1 MSGYPHQ
8 ILSGTGKRW
17 SLSLSRRK
25 GGIYVKQE
33 HSSEQKRFLV
43 LDGSSLIFRAFY
55 ALPPDLSD
63 SHGQPT
69 GAIFGFSNMLTKLIA
84 EQQPDLMALAFDKS
98 RHTFRTERYADY
110 KGTRD
115 KTPEEL
121 LSQFPLLREFTANMG
136 IPFLE
141 KDNYEADDIIGTL
154 ATQAA
159 AEGYDVRVVTG
170 DRDALQ
176 LVRPNLRVLLTKKGI
191 SELKDYDTAAFEE
204 EYGFE
209 PLKLI
214 DLKGLMGD
222 TSDNIPGIPGVG
234 PKTASKLLLAYGS
247 VENVLAH
254 VEDVSGKKLKE
265 RLMEYADQARL
276 SKELATI
283 ELHVPE
289 IEFVEADYRIQ
300 PDMEKMQAFCD
311 AHELRAVW
319 RNFERLYG
327 PAELALDLGGTGDA
341 AADDLSYD
349 LWDEA
354 AIKAAA
360 EAPYLAV
367 SGIFSGLA
375 PFASLEGLAVVA
387 GPDAEKAGFVPK
399 DSAAFPALLNLL
411 ESAQQAAVFGLKR
424 YDQAGVRG
432 QNDFFDIELA
442 AYLLEPERSKYALPE
457 LSQKYLQEM
466 APESFADERSQ
477 AVWEAKTISRL
488 YPLLGA
494 KLEEE
499 ELTHLMDTVELPL
512 VEVLAAMEQNGVYV
526 NRAHLAEKTEEVADR
541 LQTIEQSIYEMAGH
555 TFNLNSPKQLGTVL
569 FEELNLPVRKKTK
582 TGYSTNAEVLESLR
596 LEHPIVEQILAYR
609 LWSKLK
615 STYLDGITGLIRTDT
630 GRVHTSFNQTVTAT
644 GRLSSSD
651 PNLQNIPVRTEEGR
665 MIRALFEP
673 GEGYDYLLSA
683 DYSQIEL
690 RLLAHMS
697 GDENFIDAFKRG
709 QDIHAR
715 TAAEVF
721 GIPLEE
727 VTPELRRHA
736 KAVNFGIVYGIS
748 DFGLARNLH
757 ISRKEAGDYI
767 SRYFERYPGVRA
779 FMDKVV
785 AEAHETGYV
794 TTMFG
799 RRRELPAIKS
809 RNFNQRMLAERM
821 AMNTP
826 IQGTAADV
834 IKLAMIAAYHRLKEA
849 GVKSRILLQVH
860 DELVLEVVESEL
872 DVVQAILRESME
884 HVVAL
889 SVPLIIDIHW
899 GRNWAEAK

>member
-1 MSGYPHQ
+1 M
-8 ILSGTGKRW
+8 
-17 SLSLSRRK
+17 
-25 GGIYVKQE
+25 KQE
-33 HSSEQKRFLV
+33 QNGKQKRFLV

-55 ALPPDLSD
+55 ALPGLSD

-69 GAIFGFSNMLTKLIA
+69 GAIFGFSNMLTKLMA
-84 EQQPDLMALAFDKS
+84 EQQPDLMVLAFDKS

-121 LSQFPLLREFTANMG
+121 LSQFPLLREFAANMG

-159 AEGYDVRVVTG
+159 AKGYDVRVITG

-191 SELKDYDTAAFEE
+191 SEIKDYDTAAFEE

-222 TSDNIPGIPGVG
+222 TSDNIPGVPGVG

-254 VEDVSGKKLKE
+254 VGEVSGKKLKE
-265 RLMEYADQARL
+265 NLQTYADQARL

-283 ELHVPE
+283 ELHVPDLTFAE
-289 IEFVEADYRIQ
+289 EDYRIQ

-311 AHELRAVW
+311 DHELRAVW

-327 PAELALDLGGTGDA
+327 PAELALDLDGGENGA
-341 AADDLSYD
+341 AAQDLSYD

-354 AIKAAA
+354 AVKTAAR
-360 EAPYLAV
+360 APYLAV

-387 GPDAEKAGFVPK
+387 GPDAEKAGFVAR
-399 DSAAFPALLNLL
+399 DSAAFPALLQLL
-411 ESAQQAAVFGLKR
+411 ESDQQAVVFGLKR
-424 YDQAGVRG
+424 YDQAGLRG
-432 QNDFFDIELA
+432 QKAFFDVELA
-442 AYLLEPERSKYALPE
+442 AYLLEPERSKYALSE
-457 LSQKYLQEM
+457 LSQKYLQEA
-466 APESFADERSQ
+466 APESFDDEKAQ
-477 AVWEAKTISRL
+477 AVWEAKAISRL

-499 ELTHLMDTVELPL
+499 KLTHLMDTIELPL

-526 NRAHLAEKTEEVADR
+526 NRAHLAEKTEEVAGR
-541 LQTIEQSIYEMAGH
+541 LQTIEAAIYEMAGH
-555 TFNLNSPKQLGTVL
+555 DFNLNSPKQLGVVL
-569 FEELNLPVRKKTK
+569 FEELGLPVRKKTK

-596 LEHPIVEQILAYR
+596 LEHPIIEQILAYR

-615 STYLDGITGLIRTDT
+615 STYLDGIAGLIRTDT
-630 GRVHTSFNQTVTAT
+630 GRVHTNFNQTVTAT

-673 GEGYDYLLSA
+673 GEGYDCLLSA

-721 GIPLEE
+721 GIPLDE

-767 SRYFERYPGVRA
+767 SRYFTRYPGVRA

-834 IKLAMIAAYHRLKEA
+834 IKLAMIAAYRKLREA

-860 DELVLEVVESEL
+860 DELVLEVKESEL
-872 DVVQAILRESME
+872 ETVQAILHEAME
-884 HVVAL
+884 HVVSL
-889 SVPLIIDIHW
+889 SVPLSIDVHW

>member
-1 MSGYPHQ
+1 M
-8 ILSGTGKRW
+8 
-17 SLSLSRRK
+17 
-25 GGIYVKQE
+25 KQE
-33 HSSEQKRFLV
+33 QNGKQKRFLV

-55 ALPPDLSD
+55 ALPGLSD

-69 GAIFGFSNMLTKLIA
+69 GAIFGFSNMLTKLMA
-84 EQQPDLMALAFDKS
+84 EQQPDLMVLAFDKS

-121 LSQFPLLREFTANMG
+121 LSQFPLLREFAANMG

-159 AEGYDVRVVTG
+159 AKGYDVRVITG

-191 SELKDYDTAAFEE
+191 SEIKDYDTAAFEE

-222 TSDNIPGIPGVG
+222 TSDNIPGVPGVG

-254 VEDVSGKKLKE
+254 VGEVSGKKLKE
-265 RLMEYADQARL
+265 NLQTYADQARL

-283 ELHVPE
+283 ELHVPDLAFAE
-289 IEFVEADYRIQ
+289 EDYRIQ

-311 AHELRAVW
+311 DHELRAVW

-327 PAELALDLGGTGDA
+327 PAELALDLDGGENGA
-341 AADDLSYD
+341 AAQDLSYD

-354 AIKAAA
+354 AVKTAAK
-360 EAPYLAV
+360 APYLAV

-387 GPDAEKAGFVPK
+387 GPDAEKAGFVAR
-399 DSAAFPALLNLL
+399 DSAAFPALLQLL
-411 ESAQQAAVFGLKR
+411 ESDQQAVVFGLKR
-424 YDQAGVRG
+424 YDQAGLRG
-432 QNDFFDIELA
+432 QKAFFDVELA
-442 AYLLEPERSKYALPE
+442 AYLLEPERSKYALSE
-457 LSQKYLQEM
+457 LSQKYLQEA
-466 APESFADERSQ
+466 APESFDDEMAQ
-477 AVWEAKTISRL
+477 AVWEAKAISRL

-499 ELTHLMDTVELPL
+499 KLTHLMDTIELPL
-512 VEVLAAMEQNGVYV
+512 VEVLAGMEQNGVYV
-526 NRAHLAEKTEEVADR
+526 NRAHLAEKTEEVAGR
-541 LQTIEQSIYEMAGH
+541 LQTIEAAIYEMAGH
-555 TFNLNSPKQLGTVL
+555 DFNLNSPKQLGVVL
-569 FEELNLPVRKKTK
+569 FEELGLPVRKKTK

-596 LEHPIVEQILAYR
+596 LEHPIIEQILAYR

-615 STYLDGITGLIRTDT
+615 STYLDGIAGLIRTDT
-630 GRVHTSFNQTVTAT
+630 GRVHTNFNQTVTAT

-673 GEGYDYLLSA
+673 GEGYDCLLSA

-721 GIPLEE
+721 GIPLDE

-767 SRYFERYPGVRA
+767 SRYFTRYPGVRA

-834 IKLAMIAAYHRLKEA
+834 IKLAMIAAFRKLKEA
-849 GVKSRILLQVH
+849 GLKSRILLQVH
-860 DELVLEVVESEL
+860 DELVLEVKESEL
-872 DVVQAILRESME
+872 ETVQAILHEAME
-884 HVVAL
+884 NVVSL
-889 SVPLIIDIHW
+889 SVPLSIDVHW

>member
-1 MSGYPHQ
+1 M
-8 ILSGTGKRW
+8 
-17 SLSLSRRK
+17 
-25 GGIYVKQE
+25 KQE
-33 HSSEQKRFLV
+33 QNGKQKRFLV

-55 ALPPDLSD
+55 ALPGLSD

-69 GAIFGFSNMLTKLIA
+69 GAIFGFSNMLTKLMA
-84 EQQPDLMALAFDKS
+84 EQQPDLMVLAFDKS

-121 LSQFPLLREFTANMG
+121 LSQFPLLREFAANMG

-159 AEGYDVRVVTG
+159 AKGYDVRVITG

-191 SELKDYDTAAFEE
+191 SEIKDYDTAAFEE

-222 TSDNIPGIPGVG
+222 TSDNIPGVPGVG

-254 VEDVSGKKLKE
+254 VGEVSGKKLKE
-265 RLMEYADQARL
+265 NLQTYADQARL

-283 ELHVPE
+283 ELHVPDLAFAE
-289 IEFVEADYRIQ
+289 EDYRIQ

-311 AHELRAVW
+311 DHELRAVW

-327 PAELALDLGGTGDA
+327 PAELALDLDGGENGA
-341 AADDLSYD
+341 AAQDLSYD

-354 AIKAAA
+354 AVKTAAR
-360 EAPYLAV
+360 APYLAA

-387 GPDAEKAGFVPK
+387 GPDAEKAGFVAR
-399 DSAAFPALLNLL
+399 DSAAFPALLQLL
-411 ESAQQAAVFGLKR
+411 ESDQQAVVFGLKR
-424 YDQAGVRG
+424 YDQAGLRG
-432 QNDFFDIELA
+432 QKAFFDVELA
-442 AYLLEPERSKYALPE
+442 AYLLEPERSKYALSE
-457 LSQKYLQEM
+457 LSQKYLQEA
-466 APESFADERSQ
+466 APESFDDEKAQ
-477 AVWEAKTISRL
+477 AVWEAKAISRL

-499 ELTHLMDTVELPL
+499 KLTHLMDTIELPL
-512 VEVLAAMEQNGVYV
+512 VEVLAGMEQNGVYV
-526 NRAHLAEKTEEVADR
+526 NRAHLAEKTEEVAGR
-541 LQTIEQSIYEMAGH
+541 LQTIEAAIYEMAGH
-555 TFNLNSPKQLGTVL
+555 DFNLNSPKQLGVVL
-569 FEELNLPVRKKTK
+569 FEELGLPVRKKTK

-596 LEHPIVEQILAYR
+596 LEHPIIEQILAYR

-615 STYLDGITGLIRTDT
+615 STYLDGIAGLIRTDT
-630 GRVHTSFNQTVTAT
+630 GRVHTNFNQTVTAT

-673 GEGYDYLLSA
+673 GEGYDCLLSA

-767 SRYFERYPGVRA
+767 SRYFTRYPGVRA

-834 IKLAMIAAYHRLKEA
+834 IKLAMIAAYRKLREA
-849 GVKSRILLQVH
+849 GLKSRILLQVH
-860 DELVLEVVESEL
+860 DELVLEVKESEL
-872 DVVQAILRESME
+872 ETVQAILHEAME
-884 HVVAL
+884 HVVSL
-889 SVPLIIDIHW
+889 SVPLSIDVHW

>member
-1 MSGYPHQ
+1 M
-8 ILSGTGKRW
+8 
-17 SLSLSRRK
+17 
-25 GGIYVKQE
+25 KQE
-33 HSSEQKRFLV
+33 QNGKQKRFLV

-55 ALPPDLSD
+55 ALPGLSD

-69 GAIFGFSNMLTKLIA
+69 GAIFGFSNMLTKLMA
-84 EQQPDLMALAFDKS
+84 EQQPDLMVLAFDKS

-121 LSQFPLLREFTANMG
+121 LSQFPLLREFAANMG

-159 AEGYDVRVVTG
+159 AKGYDVRVITG

-191 SELKDYDTAAFEE
+191 SEIKDYDTAAFEE

-222 TSDNIPGIPGVG
+222 TSDNIPGVPGVG

-254 VEDVSGKKLKE
+254 VGEVSGKKLKE
-265 RLMEYADQARL
+265 NLQTYADQARL

-283 ELHVPE
+283 ELHVPDLTFAE
-289 IEFVEADYRIQ
+289 EDYRIQ

-311 AHELRAVW
+311 DHELRAVW

-327 PAELALDLGGTGDA
+327 PAELALDLDGGENGVA
-341 AADDLSYD
+341 AQDLSYD

-354 AIKAAA
+354 AVKTAAR
-360 EAPYLAV
+360 APYLAV

-387 GPDAEKAGFVPK
+387 GPDAEKAGFVAR
-399 DSAAFPALLNLL
+399 DSAAFPALLQLL
-411 ESAQQAAVFGLKR
+411 ESDQQAVVFGLKR
-424 YDQAGVRG
+424 YDQAGLRG
-432 QNDFFDIELA
+432 QKAFFDVELA
-442 AYLLEPERSKYALPE
+442 AYLLEPERSKYALSE
-457 LSQKYLQEM
+457 LSQKYLQEA
-466 APESFADERSQ
+466 APESFDDEKAQ
-477 AVWEAKTISRL
+477 AVWEAKAISRL

-499 ELTHLMDTVELPL
+499 KLTHLMDTIELPL

-526 NRAHLAEKTEEVADR
+526 NRAHLAEKTEEVAGR
-541 LQTIEQSIYEMAGH
+541 LQKIEAAIYEMAGH
-555 TFNLNSPKQLGTVL
+555 DFNLNSPKQLGVVL
-569 FEELNLPVRKKTK
+569 FEELGLPVRKKTK

-596 LEHPIVEQILAYR
+596 LEHPIIEQILAYR

-615 STYLDGITGLIRTDT
+615 STYLDGIAGLIRTDT
-630 GRVHTSFNQTVTAT
+630 GRVHTNFNQTVTAT

-673 GEGYDYLLSA
+673 GEGYDCLLSA

-721 GIPLEE
+721 GIPLDE

-834 IKLAMIAAYHRLKEA
+834 IKLAMIAAYRKLREA
-849 GVKSRILLQVH
+849 GLKSRILLQVH
-860 DELVLEVVESEL
+860 DELVLEVKESEL
-872 DVVQAILRESME
+872 ETVQAILHEAME
-884 HVVAL
+884 HVVSL
-889 SVPLIIDIHW
+889 SVPLSIDVHW

>member
-1 MSGYPHQ
+1 M
-8 ILSGTGKRW
+8 
-17 SLSLSRRK
+17 
-25 GGIYVKQE
+25 KQE
-33 HSSEQKRFLV
+33 QNGKQKRFLV

-55 ALPPDLSD
+55 ALPGLSD
-63 SHGQPT
+63 SYGQPT
-69 GAIFGFSNMLTKLIA
+69 GAIFGFSNMLTKLMA
-84 EQQPDLMALAFDKS
+84 EQQPDLMVLAFDKS

-121 LSQFPLLREFTANMG
+121 LSQFPLLREFAANMG

-159 AEGYDVRVVTG
+159 AKGYDVRVITG

-191 SELKDYDTAAFEE
+191 SEIKDYDTAAFEE

-222 TSDNIPGIPGVG
+222 TSDNIPGVPGVG

-254 VEDVSGKKLKE
+254 VGEVSGKKLKE
-265 RLMEYADQARL
+265 NLQTYADQARL

-283 ELHVPE
+283 ELHVPDLAFAE
-289 IEFVEADYRIQ
+289 EDYRIQ

-311 AHELRAVW
+311 DHELRAVW

-327 PAELALDLGGTGDA
+327 PAELALDLDGGENGA
-341 AADDLSYD
+341 AAQDLSYD

-354 AIKAAA
+354 AVKTAAKAS
-360 EAPYLAV
+360 YLAV
-367 SGIFSGLA
+367 SGIFSGLV

-387 GPDAEKAGFVPK
+387 GPDAEKAGFVAR
-399 DSAAFPALLNLL
+399 DSAAFPALLHLL
-411 ESAQQAAVFGLKR
+411 ESDQQAVVFGLKR
-424 YDQAGVRG
+424 YDQVGLRG
-432 QNDFFDIELA
+432 QKAFFDVELA
-442 AYLLEPERSKYALPE
+442 AYLLEPERSKYALSE
-457 LSQKYLQEM
+457 LSQKYLQEA
-466 APESFADERSQ
+466 APESFNDEKVQ
-477 AVWEAKTISRL
+477 AVWEAKAISRL

-499 ELTHLMDTVELPL
+499 KLTHLMDTIELPL

-526 NRAHLAEKTEEVADR
+526 NRAHLAEKTEEVAGR
-541 LQTIEQSIYEMAGH
+541 LQKIEAAIYEMAGH
-555 TFNLNSPKQLGTVL
+555 DFNLNSPKQLGVVL
-569 FEELNLPVRKKTK
+569 FEELGLPVRKKTK

-596 LEHPIVEQILAYR
+596 LEHPIIEQILAYR

-615 STYLDGITGLIRTDT
+615 STYLDGIAGLIRTDT
-630 GRVHTSFNQTVTAT
+630 GRIHTSFNQTVTAT

-721 GIPLEE
+721 GIPLDE

-767 SRYFERYPGVRA
+767 SRYFTRYPGVRA

-834 IKLAMIAAYHRLKEA
+834 IKLAMIAAYRKLREA

-860 DELVLEVVESEL
+860 DELVLEVKESEIET
-872 DVVQAILRESME
+872 VQAILHEAME
-884 HVVAL
+884 HVVSL
-889 SVPLIIDIHW
+889 SVPLSIDVHW

>member
-1 MSGYPHQ
+1 M
-8 ILSGTGKRW
+8 
-17 SLSLSRRK
+17 
-25 GGIYVKQE
+25 KQE
-33 HSSEQKRFLV
+33 HSSKQKRFLV

-121 LSQFPLLREFTANMG
+121 LSQFPLLREFAANMG

-327 PAELALDLGGTGDA
+327 PAELALDLGDTGDA
-341 AADDLSYD
+341 AAQDLSYD

-387 GPDAEKAGFVPK
+387 GPEAEKAGFVPK

-494 KLEEE
+494 KLEQE

-569 FEELNLPVRKKTK
+569 FEELDLPVRKKTK

-785 AEAHETGYV
+785 AEARETGYV

-884 HVVAL
+884 HVVEL
-889 SVPLIIDIHW
+889 SVPLSIDIHW

>member
-1 MSGYPHQ
+1 MKQEQTAGKQ
-8 ILSGTGKRW
+8 TGK
-17 SLSLSRRK
+17 
-25 GGIYVKQE
+25 
-33 HSSEQKRFLV
+33 KRFIV
-43 LDGSSLIFRAFY
+43 LDGSSLMYRAFY
-55 ALPPDLSD
+55 ALPDFTD

-69 GAIFGFSNMLTKLIA
+69 GAIFGFSNMLTKLMA
-84 EQQPDLMALAFDKS
+84 EQKPDLMALAFDKS

-121 LSQFPLLREFTANMG
+121 LAQLPLLHEFAACMG
-136 IPFLE
+136 MSFLE

-159 AEGYDVRVVTG
+159 EKGYDVLVVTG

-176 LVRPNLRVLLTKKGI
+176 LVRPNLRVIYTKRGTSNIKAY
-191 SELKDYDTAAFEE
+191 DDTAFTE

-209 PLKLI
+209 PIKLI
-214 DLKGLMGD
+214 DYKGLSGD

-234 PKTASKLLLAYGS
+234 PKTATKLLLQFGS
-247 VENVLAH
+247 LESVLAH
-254 VEDVSGKKLKE
+254 VDEVSGKKLKE
-265 RLMEYADQARL
+265 RLMTYAEQARL

-283 ELHVPE
+283 ELHVPDLTFAE
-289 IEFVEADYRIQ
+289 ENYELK
-300 PDMEKMQAFCD
+300 PDMEKMKSFCD
-311 AHELRAVW
+311 AHELRTAW
-319 RNFERLYG
+319 KNLQNIFGPSE
-327 PAELALDLGGTGDA
+327 PAEITLDL
-341 AADDLSYD
+341 SSV
-349 LWDEA
+349 EA
-354 AIKAAA
+354 AELNFKEWSADEVRQAA
-360 EAPYLAV
+360 EKSVYMAV
-367 SGIFSGLA
+367 SGIFTGAA
-375 PFASLEGLAVVA
+375 PFASLEGMAVAA
-387 GPDAEKAGFVPK
+387 GPYDKESKAGFVRRG
-399 DSAAFPALLNLL
+399 SEAFAALLQVM
-411 ESAQQAAVFGLKR
+411 ESDKRIIVFGLKR
-424 YDQAGVRG
+424 YDQAGIRAYK
-432 QNDFFDIELA
+432 NFEDIELS
-442 AYLLEPERSKYALPE
+442 AYLLEPERSKYSLPE
-457 LSQKYLQEM
+457 LSQKYLQEA
-466 APESFADERSQ
+466 APEHFTDSHSQ
-477 AVWEAKTISRL
+477 AVWEAVTLCRL

-499 ELTHLMDTVELPL
+499 KLTHLLETIELPL

-526 NRAHLAEKTEEVADR
+526 NRAHLAEKTQEVGDR
-541 LQTIEQSIYEMAGH
+541 LAGIEQDIYTLAGH
-555 TFNLNSPKQLGTVL
+555 EFNINSPKQLGTVL
-569 FEELNLPVRKKTK
+569 FEELGLPARKKTK

-596 LEHPIVEQILAYR
+596 AEHPIIEQILAFR

-615 STYLDGITGLIRTDT
+615 STYLDGIAALIREDT

-697 GDENFIDAFKRG
+697 GDESFIDAFKRN

-715 TAAEVF
+715 TASEVF
-721 GIPLEE
+721 GVPLDE

-757 ISRKEAGDYI
+757 ISRKEAGEYI

-785 AEAHETGYV
+785 AEARETGYV

-834 IKLAMIAAYHRLKEA
+834 IKLAMIAAYHKLKEA

-860 DELVLEVVESEL
+860 DELVLEVKEEELETVE
-872 DVVQAILRESME
+872 AILKESME
-884 HVVAL
+884 HIVEL

>member
-1 MSGYPHQ
+1 M
-8 ILSGTGKRW
+8 
-17 SLSLSRRK
+17 
-25 GGIYVKQE
+25 KQE
-33 HSSEQKRFLV
+33 QNGKQKRFLV

-55 ALPPDLSD
+55 ALPGLSD

-69 GAIFGFSNMLTKLIA
+69 GAIFGFSNMLTKLMA
-84 EQQPDLMALAFDKS
+84 EQQPDLMVLAFDKS

-121 LSQFPLLREFTANMG
+121 LSQFPLLREFAANMG

-159 AEGYDVRVVTG
+159 AKGYDVRVITG

-191 SELKDYDTAAFEE
+191 SEIKDYDTAAFEE

-222 TSDNIPGIPGVG
+222 TSDNIPGVPGVG

-254 VEDVSGKKLKE
+254 VGEVSGKKLKE
-265 RLMEYADQARL
+265 NLQTYADQARL

-283 ELHVPE
+283 ELHVPDLAFAE
-289 IEFVEADYRIQ
+289 EDYRIQ

-311 AHELRAVW
+311 DHELRAVW

-327 PAELALDLGGTGDA
+327 PAELALDLDGGENGA
-341 AADDLSYD
+341 AAQDLSYD

-354 AIKAAA
+354 AVKTAAR
-360 EAPYLAV
+360 APYLAV

-387 GPDAEKAGFVPK
+387 GPDAEKAGFVAR
-399 DSAAFPALLNLL
+399 DSAAFPALLQLL
-411 ESAQQAAVFGLKR
+411 ESDQQAVVFGLKR
-424 YDQAGVRG
+424 YDQAGLRG
-432 QNDFFDIELA
+432 QKAFFDVELA
-442 AYLLEPERSKYALPE
+442 AYLLEPERSKYALSE
-457 LSQKYLQEM
+457 LSQKYLQEA
-466 APESFADERSQ
+466 APESFDDEKAQ
-477 AVWEAKTISRL
+477 AVWEAKAISRL

-499 ELTHLMDTVELPL
+499 KLTHLMDTIELPL

-526 NRAHLAEKTEEVADR
+526 NRAHLAEKTEEVAGR
-541 LQTIEQSIYEMAGH
+541 LQKIEASIYEMAGH
-555 TFNLNSPKQLGTVL
+555 DFNLNSPKQLGVVL
-569 FEELNLPVRKKTK
+569 FEELGLPVRKKTK

-596 LEHPIVEQILAYR
+596 LEHPIIEQILAYR

-615 STYLDGITGLIRTDT
+615 STYLDGIAGLIRTDT
-630 GRVHTSFNQTVTAT
+630 GRVHTNFNQTVTAT

-673 GEGYDYLLSA
+673 GEGYDCLLSA

-767 SRYFERYPGVRA
+767 SRYFTRYPGVRA

-834 IKLAMIAAYHRLKEA
+834 IKLAMIAAYRKLREA

-860 DELVLEVVESEL
+860 DELVLEVKESEL
-872 DVVQAILRESME
+872 ETVQAILHEAME
-884 HVVAL
+884 HVVSL
-889 SVPLIIDIHW
+889 SVPLSIDVHW

>member
-1 MSGYPHQ
+1 M
-8 ILSGTGKRW
+8 
-17 SLSLSRRK
+17 
-25 GGIYVKQE
+25 KQE

-569 FEELNLPVRKKTK
+569 FEELDLPVRKKTK

-889 SVPLIIDIHW
+889 SVPLSIDIHW

>member
-1 MSGYPHQ
+1 M
-8 ILSGTGKRW
+8 
-17 SLSLSRRK
+17 
-25 GGIYVKQE
+25 KQE
-33 HSSEQKRFLV
+33 QNGKQKRFLV

-55 ALPPDLSD
+55 ALPGLSD

-69 GAIFGFSNMLTKLIA
+69 GAIFGFSNMLTKLMA
-84 EQQPDLMALAFDKS
+84 EQQPDLMVLAFDKS

-121 LSQFPLLREFTANMG
+121 LSQFPLLREFAANMG

-159 AEGYDVRVVTG
+159 AKGYDVRVITG

-191 SELKDYDTAAFEE
+191 SEIKDYDTAAFEE

-222 TSDNIPGIPGVG
+222 TSDNIPGVPGVG

-254 VEDVSGKKLKE
+254 VGEVSGKKLKE
-265 RLMEYADQARL
+265 NLQTYADQARL

-283 ELHVPE
+283 ELHVPDLAFAE
-289 IEFVEADYRIQ
+289 EDYRIQ

-311 AHELRAVW
+311 DHELRAVW

-327 PAELALDLGGTGDA
+327 PAELALDLDGGENGA
-341 AADDLSYD
+341 AAQDLSYD
-349 LWDEA
+349 LWDEEAVKTA
-354 AIKAAA
+354 AK
-360 EAPYLAV
+360 APYLAV

-387 GPDAEKAGFVPK
+387 GPDAEKAGFVAR
-399 DSAAFPALLNLL
+399 DSAAFPALLQLL
-411 ESAQQAAVFGLKR
+411 ESDQQAVVFGLKR
-424 YDQAGVRG
+424 YDQAGLRG
-432 QNDFFDIELA
+432 QKAFFDVELA
-442 AYLLEPERSKYALPE
+442 AYLLEPERSKYALSE
-457 LSQKYLQEM
+457 LSQKYLQEA
-466 APESFADERSQ
+466 APESFDDEKAQ
-477 AVWEAKTISRL
+477 AVWEAKAISRL

-499 ELTHLMDTVELPL
+499 KLTHLMDTIELPL
-512 VEVLAAMEQNGVYV
+512 VEVLAGMEQNGVYV
-526 NRAHLAEKTEEVADR
+526 NRAHLAEKTEEVAGR
-541 LQTIEQSIYEMAGH
+541 LQTIEAAIYEMAGH
-555 TFNLNSPKQLGTVL
+555 DFNLNSPKQLGVVL
-569 FEELNLPVRKKTK
+569 FEELGLPVRKKTK

-596 LEHPIVEQILAYR
+596 LEHPIIEQILAYR

-615 STYLDGITGLIRTDT
+615 STYLDGIAGLIRTDT
-630 GRVHTSFNQTVTAT
+630 GRVHTNFNQTVTAT

-673 GEGYDYLLSA
+673 GEGYDCLLSA

-767 SRYFERYPGVRA
+767 SRYFTRYPGVRA

-809 RNFNQRMLAERM
+809 RNFNQRMLAKRM

-834 IKLAMIAAYHRLKEA
+834 IKLAMIAAYRKLREA

-860 DELVLEVVESEL
+860 DELVLEVKESEL
-872 DVVQAILRESME
+872 ETVQAILHEAME
-884 HVVAL
+884 HVVSL
-889 SVPLIIDIHW
+889 SVPLSIDVHW